1 VAALQELL
9 DRAVAAGPV
18 PGVVA
23 LVSGPGGA
31 EVACAG
37 VRTVGGEPMARDCL
51 FRIASISKPILA
63 AATLAL
69 HEQRRLG
76 LDDPAQRWLPEL
88 AEPVVLRAL
97 DGPIEDVVPAVRPVT
112 VRHLLTLQGGH
123 GQPERCDAPIA
134 SVLTARLGEG
144 PPRPAEHPEPVE
156 WMRRLSGLPLLHQ
169 PGEGWTYNTGY
180 DILGVL
186 LARLTGAPLAEVL
199 TATVLEPMGM
209 TDTGFW
215 TEQTDR
221 LVSYYRR
228 GEAGLELVDPPD
240 GQWAQ
245 PPRFPSGAGGLL
257 SSVDDWSAFGQML
270 LAGGEH
276 RGRRVLAPESVRLM
290 TTVHVDGGPEHLFL
304 DGQGWGM
311 GGSVDLRRTHRWNV
325 PGRYGWV
332 GGTGTAGYIIP
343 STHTVVVWLSQVEL
357 GGPDDAAAIAD
368 VLTCAA
374 QSPRP

>member
-186 LARLTGAPLAEVL
+186 LARLTGAPLADVL

-215 TEQTDR
+215 TRETDR
-221 LVSYYRR
+221 LS
-228 GEAGLELVDPPD
+228 P
-240 GQWAQ
+240 
-245 PPRFPSGAGGLL
+245 
-257 SSVDDWSAFGQML
+257 
-270 LAGGEH
+270 
-276 RGRRVLAPESVRLM
+276 
-290 TTVHVDGGPEHLFL
+290 TTVAVRP
-304 DGQGWGM
+304 
-311 GGSVDLRRTHRWNV
+311 GSSWWTHRTGSGRSLRGSR
-325 PGRYGWV
+325 PGPAACSPASTTGRPSARCCWPAGSTAVAGSWRRSRYG
-332 GGTGTAGYIIP
+332 
-343 STHTVVVWLSQVEL
+343 
-357 GGPDDAAAIAD
+357 
-368 VLTCAA
+368 
-374 QSPRP
+374 

>member
-1 VAALQELL
+1 
-9 DRAVAAGPV
+9 
-18 PGVVA
+18 
-23 LVSGPGGA
+23 
-31 EVACAG
+31 
-37 VRTVGGEPMARDCL
+37 
-51 FRIASISKPILA
+51 
-63 AATLAL
+63 
-69 HEQRRLG
+69 
-76 LDDPAQRWLPEL
+76 
-88 AEPVVLRAL
+88 
-97 DGPIEDVVPAVRPVT
+97 
-112 VRHLLTLQGGH
+112 
-123 GQPERCDAPIA
+123 
-134 SVLTARLGEG
+134 
-144 PPRPAEHPEPVE
+144 
-156 WMRRLSGLPLLHQ
+156 MRRLSGLPLLHQ

-186 LARLTGAPLAEVL
+186 LARLTGAPLADVL

-245 PPRFPSGAGGLL
+245 PPRVPSGAGGLL